1 MSRSVP
7 RFIKLRKESSD
18 LRGEWCRLPRAGARR
33 CNRRCAG
40 DRAGKGESVVTET
53 NWEALRERFLVNYD
67 SFRARLRRRLGS
79 DDLARESLHETWLQ
93 LARPGGTTPVLQPDS
108 YLFGIALNVAAGL
121 RRVEAR
127 HASRLEIET
136 VIDLADEAAG
146 PYEIV
151 EARFYLEKL
160 ERAIRELPS
169 RRRVILLAARIQGL
183 PIQKI
188 ADELGLSRR
197 TVEIELKRAIE
208 HCADRL
214 GRPAKKDFGLGP
226 PESTREEGS

>member
-1 MSRSVP
+1 M
-7 RFIKLRKESSD
+7 
-18 LRGEWCRLPRAGARR
+18 
-33 CNRRCAG
+33 
-40 DRAGKGESVVTET
+40 TET

-93 LARPGGTTPVLQPDS
+93 LARSGGTKPVLQPDS

-136 VIDLADEAAG
+136 VINLADEAAG
-146 PYEIV
+146 PHEIA
-151 EARFYLEKL
+151 EARFNLKEL
-160 ERAIRELPS
+160 ERAILELPP
-169 RRRVILLAARIQGL
+169 RRRVILLAARIQGV
-183 PIQKI
+183 PIKTI
-188 ADELGLSRR
+188 ADDLGLSRR
-197 TVEIELKRAIE
+197 MVEIELKRAIE

-214 GRPAKKDFGLGP
+214 GRQAKKHFGFEP
-226 PESTREEGS
+226 PESTKEEGS